1 MKLELKNIRVN
12 LAFSQET
19 TMFKADL
26 FVNGKKVAYANNDG
40 HGGCTF
46 YRVYDK
52 SLNELLSQAEEYATT
67 LPSKYHTF
75 LEKTF
80 EIKSTLENW
89 IDFSIDDYVKEK
101 ETAKF
106 KKKMEKDM
114 LNYIVYGLKENA
126 YTRIGWSNVTIAQM
140 LISPNGRQVL
150 LSKLNEIKNTGN
162 KIFNTNIPKDFLE
175 LA

>member
-1 MKLELKNIRVN
+1 MKLELKNVRVN

-40 HGGCTF
+40 HGGDTF
-46 YRVYDK
+46 YHVYNK

-67 LPSKYHTF
+67 
-75 LEKTF
+75 

-89 IDFSIDDYVKEK
+89 IDSYIDNYVNEK
-101 ETAKF
+101 ETVKF

-126 YTRIGWSNVTIAQM
+126 YTCVGWSNVTIAQM
-140 LISPNGRQVL
+140 LISPKGRQML

-175 LA
+175 IA